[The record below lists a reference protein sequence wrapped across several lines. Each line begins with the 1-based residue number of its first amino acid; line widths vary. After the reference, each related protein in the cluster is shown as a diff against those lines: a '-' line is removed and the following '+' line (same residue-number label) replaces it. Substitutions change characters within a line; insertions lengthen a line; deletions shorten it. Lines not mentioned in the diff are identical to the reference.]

1 MVRLTLASWGALIPM
16 TGSDWVAIIAAIG
29 TAVTA
34 VMTALVVLLRKDVRD
49 VHTLVNQQ
57 HTDEIAYRKV
67 LTDTLRNAGLRVPID
82 KSVEVRDT
90 R

>member
-1 MVRLTLASWGALIPM
+1 M
-16 TGSDWVAIIAAIG
+16 TGSDWVAIIAALG

-34 VMTALVVLLRKDVRD
+34 VMTALVVLLRKDVKD

-57 HTDEIAYRKV
+57 HTDELAYRKL
-67 LTDTLRNAGLRVPID
+67 LTDTLKLAGVKVPID
-82 KSVEVRDT
+82 RSAEIRDT